1 LRFETAE
8 LFPLIGLDQISFKV
22 SAENEVGLSQQSEPI
37 HYVKVTNEETGMSS
51 FIVKAEEKEEEEPE
65 LLG

>member
-22 SAENEVGLSQQSEPI
+22 SAKNEVGLSQQSEPI
-37 HYVKVTNEETGMSS
+37 HYVKDTNEETGESS
-51 FIVKAEEKEEEEPE
+51 FRVKAEEK
-65 LLG
+65 